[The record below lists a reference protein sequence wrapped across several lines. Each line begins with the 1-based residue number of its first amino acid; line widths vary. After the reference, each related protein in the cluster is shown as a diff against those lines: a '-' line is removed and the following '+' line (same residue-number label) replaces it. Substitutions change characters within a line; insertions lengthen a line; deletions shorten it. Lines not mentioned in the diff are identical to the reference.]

1 MTDNVTD
8 LASELISIPSW
19 VGADCNE
26 IKVGEFVYQWLK
38 TNTTLN
44 IIKQPVKDGRFN
56 VLAFDDAPTE
66 LLLVGH
72 MDTVESRAGWVTNP
86 FSPTIKN
93 DRLYGLGAT
102 DMKGSL
108 AAGLAALTESK
119 STRGIMLLAYID
131 EEYDFSG
138 MRQFVKEYKDK
149 IEPKLVVSLDGSFDQ
164 VGIGCRG
171 LIEVSFKLRGKTGH
185 AGRPELG
192 VNAITSGIN
201 LITKLKRQLAA
212 KYSDPVL
219 GVSTLNLA
227 YCQGGLDT
235 GSGVLGRQGNNIA
248 DLSEFVLDIR
258 PASSELYAQ
267 KVREVI
273 ESYLPGTKL
282 TFEDWTVRHDLGS
295 WLTPKSELA
304 DLNLSGSFEPS
315 LGYIDLQMIWET
327 FGRAPCLTVGAGNL
341 TLAHTPN
348 EYVEINN
355 LEQTKQNVLSIL
367 KGGYND

>member
-19 VGADCNE
+19 VGVGCDEKN
-26 IKVGEFVYQWLK
+26 IGEFIYQWLLVN
-38 TNTTLN
+38 TNLN
-44 IIKQPVKDGRFN
+44 VIKQPVKDGRFN

-72 MDTVESRAGWVTNP
+72 MDTVEPRAGWVTDP

-108 AAGLAALTESK
+108 AAGLTALTESK
-119 STRGIMLLAYID
+119 STIGIMLLAYID

-138 MRQFVKEYKDK
+138 MRQFVKEYKEK
-149 IEPKLVVSLDGSFDQ
+149 IKPEIVVSLDGSFGQ

-171 LIEVSFKLRGKTGH
+171 LIEASFKLRGKTGH

-219 GVSTLNLA
+219 GISTLNLA

-248 DLSEFVLDIR
+248 DLAEFVLDIR
-258 PASSELYAQ
+258 PASSELTAQ
-267 KVREVI
+267 KVRKII

-282 TFEDWTVRHDLGS
+282 TLEDWVVRHDLGS

-304 DLNLSGSFEPS
+304 DLDLSGSYEPS
-315 LGYIDLQMIWET
+315 LGYIDLQMIWEAL
-327 FGRAPCLTVGAGNL
+327 GRVPCLTIGAGNL

-355 LEQTKQNVLSIL
+355 LEKTKEIVCQIL
-367 KGGYND
+367 N